1 METNIKAVWQGSFKQ
16 GSGQLDIENSK
27 LNNIAFKPS
36 YAKND
41 GSFSNPEELLAS
53 AHASCYT
60 MTLAYILGENGLAP
74 DTIETS
80 ISLVISNN
88 VISNSNLKLQAKI
101 PGITEEQ
108 FQIFANKAKE
118 MCPVGNALKI
128 EISLVAILIK

>member
-1 METNIKAVWQGSFKQ
+1 METSVKAVWQGSFKQ
-16 GSGQLDIENSK
+16 GNGQLDIENSK
-27 LNNIAFKPS
+27 LNSIAFKPS

-60 MTLAYILGENGLAP
+60 MTLAYILGENGLSA

-88 VISNSNLKLQAKI
+88 VISNSNLTLQAKI
-101 PGITEEQ
+101 PAITEEQ
-108 FQIFANKAKE
+108 FQVFAQKAKE
-118 MCPVGNALKI
+118 MCPIGNALKI
-128 EISLVAILIK
+128 DISLEAILLK